1 MSEPKNNA
9 IEQMFDDDDND
20 SIVHPSPEREAL
32 SEQIGN
38 IISTNSL
45 FEQQENIQTY
55 EKFRENLSL
64 NSTIHHP
71 KTKKKVKVGQPRKSS
86 KLLFID

>member
-1 MSEPKNNA
+1 
-9 IEQMFDDDDND
+9 MFDDDDND

-45 FEQQENIQTY
+45 FEQQENLQTY
-55 EKFRENLSL
+55 ENFKENISL

-71 KTKKKVKVGQPRKSS
+71 KTKKKGKVGRPCKSS